1 MVELAIQEG
10 KLHLHVK
17 GADQLWALRS
27 TLEIPLAHIAGVR
40 PADPSI
46 MDSWWKGF
54 KLVGTNLPGVI
65 AAGTFYQHGKK
76 VFWDV
81 HHGEKAIVIDLHD
94 ERYDELI
101 VEVEDPNSAMGL
113 IRDALKAVG

>member
-1 MVELAIQEG
+1 MVELAIVG
-10 KLHLHVK
+10 DKLQIHVK
-17 GADQLWALRS
+17 GADQLWAFRS

-40 PADPSI
+40 TDPSI
-46 MDSWWKGF
+46 ADGWWKGF

-65 AAGTFYQHGKK
+65 SAGTFYQHGKT

-81 HHGEKAIVIDLHD
+81 HRGENAIILDLHD

-101 VEVEDPNSAMGL
+101 VEVEDTNAAMGM
-113 IRDALKAVG
+113 IQDALAKK